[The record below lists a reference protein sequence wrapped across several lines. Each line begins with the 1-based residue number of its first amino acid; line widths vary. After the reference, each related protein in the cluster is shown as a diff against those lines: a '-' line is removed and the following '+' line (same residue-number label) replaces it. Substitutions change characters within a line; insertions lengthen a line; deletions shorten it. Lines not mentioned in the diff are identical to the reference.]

1 MRVTEGLRLCAM
13 VATISVV
20 GAGAAR
26 AEKEVTKFKANGA
39 MASHNSNDGTTG
51 YDLAVN
57 RNEATGQETTTFFS
71 FITQTCTADF
81 SICSGIQGFGP
92 IPNGDFKVNG
102 GTASLDTNLATN
114 SGFQVFNYVQDN
126 VNGTFTTTP
135 AVGGIVAINWKK
147 IPRQSTSFKGT
158 SKSVTGGFTSKSV
171 GEQDSDLAKTTGA
184 LLGVP
189 LPTVSRS
196 FIGTNKSVQVTITRS

>member
-1 MRVTEGLRLCAM
+1 MKVTERLRLCAM

-39 MASHNSNDGTTG
+39 MATHNSNSGTTA

-57 RNEATGQETTTFFS
+57 RNEATGTNTTTFFS
-71 FITQTCTADF
+71 FVTQTCTADF
-81 SICSGIQGFGP
+81 SVCSGIQGSGP
-92 IPNGDFKVNG
+92 IPNGDFKANG

-114 SGFQVFNYVQDN
+114 SGFQVFNYIQDN
-126 VNGTFTTTP
+126 VNGTFTQTP
-135 AVGGIVAINWKK
+135 GVGGIVTINWKK
-147 IPRQSTSFKGT
+147 IPRRSTSFKGT
-158 SKSVTGGFTSKSV
+158 AKTVSGGFTNKSV
-171 GEQDSDLAKTTGA
+171 GEQDSDSADTTGI

-189 LPTVSRS
+189 LPTVSTS